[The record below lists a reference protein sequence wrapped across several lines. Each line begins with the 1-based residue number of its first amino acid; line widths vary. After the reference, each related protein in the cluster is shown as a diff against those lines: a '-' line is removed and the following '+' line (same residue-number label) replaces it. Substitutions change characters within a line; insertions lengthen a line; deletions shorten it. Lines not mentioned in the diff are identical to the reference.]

1 MSNVALLD
9 IGVDQDPDFI
19 YRGAALALEMGGYNV
34 SCAANLFLCLCRLLH
49 WGTSNGIASISHVKC
64 EKISA

>member
-9 IGVDQDPDFI
+9 IGVDQVPDFV

-34 SCAANLFLCLCRLLH
+34 SCAANIFLCLCRLLLR
-49 WGTSNGIASISHVKC
+49 
-64 EKISA
+64 